1 MKKPADFPDKSKVVL
16 IIIDMINDLE
26 FEDGDKM
33 LPFALEAAHNIA
45 EFKELL
51 QQKSIPTIYVN
62 DNFGKWR
69 SDFRQLV
76 KHVLEDNVRGEAVA
90 KILQPIDD
98 DYFVIKARHSGFF
111 GTTLETLLQHLGAE
125 TLILSGLT
133 ADMCVQF
140 TAQDAHMRQFN
151 VIVPPDLV
159 VCANQN
165 TKRIALSQMAETCK
179 AETPL
184 SSNINLEEY
193 L

>member
-1 MKKPADFPDKSKVVL
+1 MNKPADFPDKSKLVL

-33 LPFALEAAHNIA
+33 LPFALDAARNIA
-45 EFKELL
+45 TFKEFLHK
-51 QQKSIPTIYVN
+51 KSIPTIYVN

-76 KHVLEDNVRGEAVA
+76 KHVLEDNVRGEEVA
-90 KILQPIDD
+90 KILHPKEE

-125 TLILSGLT
+125 TLILAGLT

-151 VIVPPDLV
+151 LIVPPDLV
-159 VCANQN
+159 VCANQSN
-165 TKRIALSQMAETCK
+165 KRIALSQMAQACK
-179 AETPL
+179 AKTPL
-184 SSNINLEEY
+184 SNNINLEEY